1 MFDTPRQQL
10 GRVLVVDDEP
20 DIRKM
25 VRTHLE
31 RANFEVVEAE
41 NGSDA
46 IALLNS
52 GDNPVYVDMILCDIR
67 MPKLNGIDAI
77 DYFRR
82 EYPALPLVVLTGFPD
97 LHMATTLLRRGVT
110 DYLVKP
116 VEKDKLLQT
125 VHKAVEARE
134 MFKNQ
139 FAT

>member
-1 MFDTPRQQL
+1 MFDSPRHQL

-20 DIRKM
+20 GIRKM
-25 VRTHLE
+25 IRTHLE

-97 LHMATTLLRRGVT
+97 LHMATTLLRQGVT

-134 MFKNQ
+134 LFKNQ